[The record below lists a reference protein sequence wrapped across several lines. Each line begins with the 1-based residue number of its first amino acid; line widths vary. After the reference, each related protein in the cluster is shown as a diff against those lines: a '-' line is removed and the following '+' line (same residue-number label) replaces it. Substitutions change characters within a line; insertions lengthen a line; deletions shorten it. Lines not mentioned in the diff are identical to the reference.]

1 MCFFVQTNHT
11 RKELLF
17 LMFKEINLRNHSS
30 LHKLFYSLL
39 IYNKY
44 EYFVERKTIMNKHP
58 EYLLNKISGPKDLKK
73 LSIPEI
79 EELAKEIRILILE
92 KDAAEGGHL
101 GPDLGI
107 VEATIAYHYVFDAP
121 KDKIVW
127 DVSHQTYPHKML
139 TGRALA
145 WLDPD
150 HYEDVTPYSNPDESP
165 YDYYAVGHT
174 STSIALATG
183 MARARDLMGGH
194 ENIMALI
201 GDGSMTGGLA
211 YEGLNNA
218 AIEKHNIV
226 VVVNDNQMS
235 IDENVGGLVTAL
247 KKLRDSNGETKE
259 NLFTAMGFDYRYVA
273 DGNDVKSMIDAFKAV
288 KDVDHPILL
297 HINTLKGK
305 GYQPAIDNE
314 ESHHWVMPFDLKTDK
329 STVSA
334 PEDTSASSVAMD
346 VMKEHIENGKKIM
359 AINAAIPGVFGLDE
373 IKNKYPENYHDV
385 GIAEQESVAFAA
397 GMAKE
402 GAVPVLFENSTFLQ
416 RAFDQLSHDVAANAL
431 PVVMMVASGSISG
444 TSKTHLGVFD
454 QVMISNLPNWIYL
467 APTTLAEEKDMMEWA
482 IKQRK
487 HPVAIK
493 MPTKP
498 VPAGEDVKRDYSE
511 IKYDIKPGKDVAILA
526 LGDMYDMLGKEVA
539 EKLGASLVNPISAN
553 ILDKDALDTLAD
565 ENKVI
570 ITLEDNILDGGL
582 GEKIASYLGDKD
594 VKVLNYGQKR
604 VYTDQVPLDE
614 ILKDNRMTVDQIVED
629 VKNA

>member
-1 MCFFVQTNHT
+1 
-11 RKELLF
+11 
-17 LMFKEINLRNHSS
+17 
-30 LHKLFYSLL
+30 
-39 IYNKY
+39 
-44 EYFVERKTIMNKHP
+44 MNKHP
-58 EYLLNKISGPKDLKK
+58 EYLLNKVSGPKDLKK
-73 LSIPEI
+73 LAIPEM
-79 EELAKEIRILILE
+79 EELATEIRTLILE
-92 KDAAEGGHL
+92 KDAAKGGHL

-107 VEATIAYHYVFDAP
+107 VEASIAYHYVFNAP

-145 WLDPD
+145 WLDPE
-150 HYEDVTPYSNPDESP
+150 HYEDVTPYTNPDESP

-183 MARARDLMGGH
+183 MAKARDLMGEH

-218 AIEKHNIV
+218 AIEPHNLV

-235 IDENVGGLVTAL
+235 IDDNVGGLVTAL

-259 NLFTAMGFDYRYVA
+259 NPFTAMGFDYRYIA
-273 DGNDVKSMIDAFKAV
+273 DGNDIKSMIEAFKAV

-314 ESHHWVMPFDLKTDK
+314 EAHHWVMPFDLKTDK
-329 STVSA
+329 STVPAPKGPSA
-334 PEDTSASSVAMD
+334 TSVAMD
-346 VMKEHIENGKKIM
+346 VMKEHIENGEKIM

-373 IKNKYPENYHDV
+373 IKDKYPENYHDV

-402 GAVPVLFENSTFLQ
+402 GAIPVLFKNSTFLQ
-416 RAFDQLSHDVAANAL
+416 RAFDQLSHDVAANDL
-431 PVVMMVASGSISG
+431 PVVMMVAGGGISG

-493 MPTKP
+493 MPTKKVP
-498 VPAGEDVKRDYSE
+498 VGEEVKRDYTE
-511 IKYDIKPGKDVAILA
+511 IKYDIKPGKDIAVLA
-526 LGDMYDMLGKEVA
+526 LGDMYNMLGKELA

-553 ILDKDALDTLAD
+553 ILDKETLDKLAD
-565 ENKVI
+565 ENKII
-570 ITLEDNILDGGL
+570 ITLEDNLLDGGF
-582 GEKIASYLGDKD
+582 GEKVASYLGNKH

-604 VYTDQVPLDE
+604 VYTDQIPLNI
-614 ILKDNRMTVDQIVED
+614 ILKNNRMTVDQIVED

>member
-1 MCFFVQTNHT
+1 
-11 RKELLF
+11 
-17 LMFKEINLRNHSS
+17 
-30 LHKLFYSLL
+30 
-39 IYNKY
+39 
-44 EYFVERKTIMNKHP
+44 MNKHP
-58 EYLLNKISGPKDLKK
+58 EYLLNKISGPQDLKK
-73 LSIPEI
+73 LSIAQMQQ
-79 EELAKEIRILILE
+79 LAQEIRTLILE

-107 VEATIAYHYVFDAP
+107 VEATIAYHYIFDAP

-174 STSIALATG
+174 STSIGLATG
-183 MARARDLMGGH
+183 MAKARDLMGNH

-218 AIEKHNIV
+218 AIEKHNLV

-259 NLFTAMGFDYRYVA
+259 NPFTAMGFDYRYVA
-273 DGNDVKSMIDAFKAV
+273 DGNDIKSMIEAFKAV

-305 GYQPAIDNE
+305 GYKPAIDE
-314 ESHHWVMPFDLKTDK
+314 EEAHHWVMPFDLKTDK
-329 STVSA
+329 PLAPASEAPTVN
-334 PEDTSASSVAMD
+334 SVALD
-346 VMKEHIENGKKIM
+346 IVSEEIEKGTNLM
-359 AINAAIPGVFGLDE
+359 AINAAIPGVFGLDK
-373 IKNKYPENYHDV
+373 IKNKYPDHYTDV

-397 GMAKE
+397 GAAKE

-416 RAFDQLSHDVAANAL
+416 RAFDQLSHDVAANDL
-431 PVVMMVASGSISG
+431 PVVMMVAGGGISG
-444 TSKTHLGVFD
+444 TSKTHLGIFD

-467 APTTLAEEKDMMEWA
+467 APTNLAEEKAMMTWA

-493 MPTKP
+493 MPTKA
-498 VPAGEDVKRDYSE
+498 VPENGDAQEDYSE
-511 IKYDIKPGKDVAILA
+511 ITYQIKPGKDVAILA
-526 LGDMYDMLGKEVA
+526 LGDMYAILGEKVA
-539 EKLGASLVNPISAN
+539 QELNATLVNPVSAN
-553 ILDKDALDTLAD
+553 ILDKDALDKLAK

-570 ITLEDNILDGGL
+570 VTIEDNTLDGGF
-582 GEKIASYLGDKD
+582 GEKVASYLGDKD

-604 VYTDQVPLDE
+604 VYTDQTPLKD
-614 ILKDNRMTVDQIVED
+614 ILKDNRMTVEQIVED
-629 VKNA
+629 IKNA

>member
-1 MCFFVQTNHT
+1 
-11 RKELLF
+11 
-17 LMFKEINLRNHSS
+17 
-30 LHKLFYSLL
+30 
-39 IYNKY
+39 
-44 EYFVERKTIMNKHP
+44 MNKHP
-58 EYLLNKISGPKDLKK
+58 EFLLNKVNDPKDLKK
-73 LSIPEI
+73 LNLDQMK
-79 EELAKEIRILILE
+79 ELAQEIRTLILE

-183 MARARDLMGGH
+183 MAKARDLMGNH

-211 YEGLNNA
+211 FEGLNNA
-218 AIEKHNIV
+218 AIEKHNLV

-259 NLFTAMGFDYRYVA
+259 NPFTAVGFDYRYVA
-273 DGNDVKSMIDAFKAV
+273 DGNNIEDMIEAFKAV

-314 ESHHWVMPFDLKTDK
+314 EAHHWVMPFDLKTDK
-329 STVSA
+329 TTVPA
-334 PEDTSASSVAMD
+334 TEGPTANSVALD
-346 VMKEHIENGKKIM
+346 EIIKHINNGENIM
-359 AINAAIPGVFGLDE
+359 AINAAIPGVFGLDK
-373 IKNKYPENYHDV
+373 IKNEYPDHYTDV

-397 GMAKE
+397 GFAKE

-416 RAFDQLSHDVAANAL
+416 RAFDQLSHDVAANDL
-431 PVVMMVASGSISG
+431 PVVMMVGNGGISG
-444 TSKTHLGVFD
+444 TSKTHLGIFD

-467 APTTLAEEKDMMEWA
+467 APTTLSEEKAMLEWA
-482 IKQRK
+482 IKQGK

-498 VPAGEDVKRDYSE
+498 VPEGDSVEANFDE
-511 IKYDIKPGKDVAILA
+511 IKYQIKPGKKVAVIG
-526 LGDMYDMLGKEVA
+526 LGDFYGLGEKVA
-539 EKLGASLVNPISAN
+539 DKLGATLVNPISAN
-553 ILDKDALDTLAD
+553 ILDKETLDKLAAD
-565 ENKVI
+565 HDVVV
-570 ITLEDNILDGGL
+570 TLEDNALDGGF
-582 GEKIASYLGDKD
+582 GEKVASYLGAKT
-594 VKVLNYGQKR
+594 KVLNFGQKR
-604 VYTDQVPLDE
+604 TYTDQVPLEE
-614 ILKDNRMTVDQIVED
+614 IYKENHLTVDQIIED
-629 VKNA
+629 VKNVL

>member
-1 MCFFVQTNHT
+1 
-11 RKELLF
+11 
-17 LMFKEINLRNHSS
+17 
-30 LHKLFYSLL
+30 
-39 IYNKY
+39 
-44 EYFVERKTIMNKHP
+44 MNKHP
-58 EYLLNKISGPKDLKK
+58 EYLLNKISGPQDLKK
-73 LSIPEI
+73 LSIAQMQQ
-79 EELAKEIRILILE
+79 LAQEIRTLILE
-92 KDAAEGGHL
+92 KDATEGGHL

-174 STSIALATG
+174 STSIGLATG
-183 MARARDLMGGH
+183 MAKARDLMGNH

-218 AIEKHNIV
+218 AIEKHNLV

-259 NLFTAMGFDYRYVA
+259 NPFIAMGFDYRYVA
-273 DGNDVKSMIDAFKAV
+273 DGNDIKSMIEAFKAV

-305 GYQPAIDNE
+305 GYKPAIDE
-314 ESHHWVMPFDLKTDK
+314 EEAHHWVMPFDLKTDK
-329 STVSA
+329 PLA
-334 PEDTSASSVAMD
+334 PASEAPTANSVALD
-346 VMKEHIENGKKIM
+346 VVSEEIEKGTNLM
-359 AINAAIPGVFGLDE
+359 AINAAIPGVFGLDK
-373 IKNKYPENYHDV
+373 IKNKYPDHYTDV

-397 GMAKE
+397 GAAKE

-416 RAFDQLSHDVAANAL
+416 RAFDQLSHDVAANDL
-431 PVVMMVASGSISG
+431 PVVMMVAGGGISG
-444 TSKTHLGVFD
+444 TSKTHLGIFD

-467 APTTLAEEKDMMEWA
+467 APTNLAEEKAMMTWA

-493 MPTKP
+493 MPTKA
-498 VPAGEDVKRDYSE
+498 VPENGDAQEDYSK
-511 IKYDIKPGKDVAILA
+511 ITYQIKPGKDVAVLA
-526 LGDMYDMLGKEVA
+526 LGDMYAIFGEKVA
-539 EKLGASLVNPISAN
+539 QELNATLVNPVSAN
-553 ILDKDALDTLAD
+553 ILDKDALDKLAK

-570 ITLEDNILDGGL
+570 VTIEDNTLDGGF
-582 GEKIASYLGDKD
+582 GEKVASYLGDKD

-604 VYTDQVPLDE
+604 VYTDQTPLKD
-614 ILKDNRMTVDQIVED
+614 ILKENRMTVDQIVED
-629 VKNA
+629 IKNA

>member
-1 MCFFVQTNHT
+1 
-11 RKELLF
+11 
-17 LMFKEINLRNHSS
+17 
-30 LHKLFYSLL
+30 
-39 IYNKY
+39 
-44 EYFVERKTIMNKHP
+44 MNKHP
-58 EYLLNKISGPKDLKK
+58 EYLLNKISGPQDLKK
-73 LSIPEI
+73 LSIAQMQQ
-79 EELAKEIRILILE
+79 LAQEIRTLILE

-174 STSIALATG
+174 STSIGLATG
-183 MARARDLMGGH
+183 MAKARDLMGNH

-218 AIEKHNIV
+218 AIEKHNLV

-259 NLFTAMGFDYRYVA
+259 NPFTAMGFDYRYVA
-273 DGNDVKSMIDAFKAV
+273 DGNDIKSMIEAFKAA

-305 GYQPAIDNE
+305 GYKPAIDE
-314 ESHHWVMPFDLKTDK
+314 EEAHHWVMPFDLKTDK
-329 STVSA
+329 PLA
-334 PEDTSASSVAMD
+334 PASEAPTANSVALD
-346 VMKEHIENGKKIM
+346 VVSEEIEKGTNLM
-359 AINAAIPGVFGLDE
+359 AINAAIPGVFGLDK
-373 IKNKYPENYHDV
+373 IKNKYPDHYTDV

-397 GMAKE
+397 GAAKE

-416 RAFDQLSHDVAANAL
+416 RAFDQLSHDVAANDL
-431 PVVMMVASGSISG
+431 PVVMMVARGGISG
-444 TSKTHLGVFD
+444 TSKTHLGIFD

-467 APTTLAEEKDMMEWA
+467 APTNLAEEKAMMTWA

-493 MPTKP
+493 MPTKA
-498 VPAGEDVKRDYSE
+498 VPENGDAQEDYSE
-511 IKYDIKPGKDVAILA
+511 ITYQIKPGKDVAILA
-526 LGDMYDMLGKEVA
+526 LGDMYAILGEKVA
-539 EKLGASLVNPISAN
+539 QELNATLVNPVSAN
-553 ILDKDALDTLAD
+553 ILDKDALDKLAK

-570 ITLEDNILDGGL
+570 VTIEDNTLDGGF
-582 GEKIASYLGDKD
+582 GEKVASYLGDKD

-604 VYTDQVPLDE
+604 VYTDQTPLKD
-614 ILKDNRMTVDQIVED
+614 ILKENRMTVDQIVED
-629 VKNA
+629 IKNA

>member
-1 MCFFVQTNHT
+1 
-11 RKELLF
+11 
-17 LMFKEINLRNHSS
+17 
-30 LHKLFYSLL
+30 
-39 IYNKY
+39 
-44 EYFVERKTIMNKHP
+44 MNKHP
-58 EYLLNKISGPKDLKK
+58 EYLLNKISGPQDLKK
-73 LSIPEI
+73 LSIAQMQQ
-79 EELAKEIRILILE
+79 LAQEIRTLILE

-107 VEATIAYHYVFDAP
+107 VEATIAYHYIFDAP

-174 STSIALATG
+174 STSIGLATG
-183 MARARDLMGGH
+183 MAKARDLMGNH

-218 AIEKHNIV
+218 AIEKHNLV

-259 NLFTAMGFDYRYVA
+259 NPFTAMGFDYRYVA
-273 DGNDVKSMIDAFKAV
+273 DGNDIKSMIEAFKAV

-305 GYQPAIDNE
+305 GYKPAIDE
-314 ESHHWVMPFDLKTDK
+314 EEAHHWVMPFDLKTDK
-329 STVSA
+329 PLAPASEAPTVN
-334 PEDTSASSVAMD
+334 SVALD
-346 VMKEHIENGKKIM
+346 IVSEEIEKGTNLM
-359 AINAAIPGVFGLDE
+359 AINAAIPGVFGLDK
-373 IKNKYPENYHDV
+373 IKNKYPEHYTDV

-397 GMAKE
+397 GAAKE

-416 RAFDQLSHDVAANAL
+416 RAFDQLSHDVAANDL
-431 PVVMMVASGSISG
+431 PVVMMVAGGGISG
-444 TSKTHLGVFD
+444 TSKTHLGIFD

-467 APTTLAEEKDMMEWA
+467 APTNLAEEKAMMTWA

-493 MPTKP
+493 MPTKA
-498 VPAGEDVKRDYSE
+498 VPENGDAQEDYSE
-511 IKYDIKPGKDVAILA
+511 ITYQIKPGKDVAILA
-526 LGDMYDMLGKEVA
+526 LGDMYAILGEKVA
-539 EKLGASLVNPISAN
+539 QELNATLVNPVSAN
-553 ILDKDALDTLAD
+553 ILDKDALDKLAK

-570 ITLEDNILDGGL
+570 VTIEDNTLDGGF
-582 GEKIASYLGDKD
+582 GEKVASYLGDKD

-604 VYTDQVPLDE
+604 VYTDQTPLKD
-614 ILKDNRMTVDQIVED
+614 ILKDNRMTVEQIVED
-629 VKNA
+629 IKNA

>member
-1 MCFFVQTNHT
+1 
-11 RKELLF
+11 
-17 LMFKEINLRNHSS
+17 
-30 LHKLFYSLL
+30 
-39 IYNKY
+39 
-44 EYFVERKTIMNKHP
+44 MNKHP
-58 EYLLNKISGPKDLKK
+58 EYLLNQISSLADLKK
-73 LSIPEI
+73 LDIKQMQK
-79 EELAKEIRILILE
+79 LAEEIRTLILE

-150 HYEDVTPYSNPDESP
+150 HYHDVTPYTNPDESP

-183 MARARDLMGGH
+183 MAKARDLMGNH

-211 YEGLNNA
+211 YEGLNNT
-218 AIEKHNIV
+218 AIEPHNLV

-235 IDENVGGLVTAL
+235 IDDNVGGLVTAL

-259 NLFTAMGFDYRYVA
+259 NPFTAMGFDYRYVA
-273 DGNDVKSMIDAFKAV
+273 DGNDIESMIKAFEAV

-314 ESHHWVMPFDLKTDK
+314 EAHHWVMPFDLKTDK
-329 STVSA
+329 TTVPMPKGPTA
-334 PEDTSASSVAMD
+334 NSVAMD
-346 VMKEHIENGKKIM
+346 VMKEHIEDGDKIM

-373 IKNKYPENYHDV
+373 IKEKYPANYHDV

-402 GAVPVLFENSTFLQ
+402 GAIPVLFENSTFLQ
-416 RAFDQLSHDVAANAL
+416 RAFDQLSHDVAANNL
-431 PVVMMVASGSISG
+431 PVVMMVAGGGMSG
-444 TSKTHLGVFD
+444 TSKTHLGIFD
-454 QVMISNLPNWIYL
+454 QVMVSNLPNWIYL
-467 APTTLAEEKDMMEWA
+467 APTTLAEEKAMIEWA

-487 HPVAIK
+487 QPVAIK
-493 MPTKP
+493 MPTKR
-498 VPAGEDVKRDYSE
+498 VPEGQEFSHDYSE
-511 IKYDIKPGKDVAILA
+511 IKYDVKPGKDVAILA
-526 LGDMYDMLGKEVA
+526 LGDMYSMLGEKVA
-539 EKLGASLVNPISAN
+539 DKLGASLVNPVSAN
-553 ILDKDALDTLAD
+553 ILDKDTLDKLAN

-570 ITLEDNILDGGL
+570 VTLEDNLLDGGF

-594 VKVLNYGQKR
+594 VKILNYGQKR
-604 VYTDQVPLDE
+604 VYTDQVPLKQ

>member
-1 MCFFVQTNHT
+1 
-11 RKELLF
+11 
-17 LMFKEINLRNHSS
+17 
-30 LHKLFYSLL
+30 
-39 IYNKY
+39 
-44 EYFVERKTIMNKHP
+44 MNKHP
-58 EYLLNKISGPKDLKK
+58 EYLLNKISGPQDLKK
-73 LSIPEI
+73 LSIAQMQQ
-79 EELAKEIRILILE
+79 LAQEIRTLILE

-174 STSIALATG
+174 STSIGLATG
-183 MARARDLMGGH
+183 MAKARDLMGNH

-218 AIEKHNIV
+218 AIEKHNLV

-259 NLFTAMGFDYRYVA
+259 NPFTAMGFDYRYVA
-273 DGNDVKSMIDAFKAV
+273 DGNDIKSMIEAFKAV
-288 KDVDHPILL
+288 KDVDQPILL

-305 GYQPAIDNE
+305 GYKPAIDE
-314 ESHHWVMPFDLKTDK
+314 EEAHHWVMPFDLKTDK
-329 STVSA
+329 PLA
-334 PEDTSASSVAMD
+334 PASEAPTANSVALD
-346 VMKEHIENGKKIM
+346 VVSEEIEKGTNLM
-359 AINAAIPGVFGLDE
+359 AINAAIPGVFGLDK
-373 IKNKYPENYHDV
+373 IKNKYPDHYTDV

-397 GMAKE
+397 GAAKE

-416 RAFDQLSHDVAANAL
+416 RAFDQLSHDVAANDL
-431 PVVMMVASGSISG
+431 PVVMMVAGGGISG
-444 TSKTHLGVFD
+444 TSKTHLGIFD

-467 APTTLAEEKDMMEWA
+467 APTNLAEEKAMMTWA

-493 MPTKP
+493 MPTKA
-498 VPAGEDVKRDYSE
+498 VPENGDAQEDYSK
-511 IKYDIKPGKDVAILA
+511 ITYQIKPGKDVAVLA
-526 LGDMYDMLGKEVA
+526 LGDMYAIFGEKVA
-539 EKLGASLVNPISAN
+539 QELNATLVNPVSAN
-553 ILDKDALDTLAD
+553 ILDKDALDKLAK

-570 ITLEDNILDGGL
+570 VTIEDNTLDGGF
-582 GEKIASYLGDKD
+582 GEKVASYLGDKD

-604 VYTDQVPLDE
+604 VYTDQTPLKD
-614 ILKDNRMTVDQIVED
+614 ILKDNRMTVEQIVED
-629 VKNA
+629 IKNA

>member
-1 MCFFVQTNHT
+1 
-11 RKELLF
+11 
-17 LMFKEINLRNHSS
+17 
-30 LHKLFYSLL
+30 
-39 IYNKY
+39 
-44 EYFVERKTIMNKHP
+44 MNQHP
-58 EYLLNKISGPKDLKK
+58 DFLLNQIKGPEDVKQ
-73 LSIPEI
+73 LSEKQMQQ
-79 EELAKEIRILILE
+79 LAGEIRTLILE

-150 HYEDVTPYSNPDESP
+150 HYGDVTPYTNPDESP

-174 STSIALATG
+174 STSISLATG
-183 MARARDLMGGH
+183 MARARDLMGGK

-218 AIEKHNIV
+218 AIEKHNLV

-235 IDENVGGLVTAL
+235 IDDNVGGLVTAL

-259 NLFTAMGFDYRYVA
+259 NPFTAMGFDYRYVA
-273 DGNDVKSMIDAFKAV
+273 DGNDVMTMIKAFEAV

-305 GYQPAIDNE
+305 GYQPAIDDEAN
-314 ESHHWVMPFDLKTDK
+314 HHWVLPFDLKTDK
-329 STVSA
+329 TTA
-334 PEDTSASSVAMD
+334 KTPEGPTASSVALD
-346 VMKEHIENGKKIM
+346 TVVDHIKNNEKIL
-359 AINAAIPGVFGLDE
+359 AINAAIPGGFGLTK
-373 IKNKYPENYHDV
+373 IKENYPDHYVDV

-397 GMAKE
+397 GAVKE
-402 GAVPVLFENSTFLQ
+402 GATPILFESSTFLQ
-416 RAFDQLSHDVAANAL
+416 RAFDQLSHDVAANDL
-431 PVVMMVASGSISG
+431 PVVMMVAGGGISD
-444 TSKTHLGVFD
+444 TSKTHLGIFD
-454 QVMISNLPNWIYL
+454 QVMVSNLPNWIYL
-467 APTTLAEEKDMMEWA
+467 APTTLNEEKAMLEWA

-498 VPAGEDVKRDYSE
+498 VTLGEEVSADFDKITYQ
-511 IKYDIKPGKDVAILA
+511 IKPGRSVAILA
-526 LGDMYDMLGKEVA
+526 LGDFYSLGKEVA
-539 EKLGASLVNPISAN
+539 DEIGATLVNPVSAN
-553 ILDKDALDTLAD
+553 ILDKESLDKLAQNH
-565 ENKVI
+565 ELIV
-570 ITLEDNILDGGL
+570 TLEDNALDGGF
-582 GEKIASYLGDKD
+582 GQKVASYLGKH
-594 VKVLNYGQKR
+594 KVLNFGQKR
-604 VYTDQVPLDE
+604 EYTDQVPLDQIYRE
-614 ILKDNRMTVDQIVED
+614 NHLTKDQIIAD
-629 VKNA
+629 IKNVMK

>member
-1 MCFFVQTNHT
+1 
-11 RKELLF
+11 
-17 LMFKEINLRNHSS
+17 
-30 LHKLFYSLL
+30 
-39 IYNKY
+39 
-44 EYFVERKTIMNKHP
+44 MNKHP
-58 EYLLNKISGPKDLKK
+58 EYLLNKISGPQDLKK
-73 LSIPEI
+73 LSIAQMQQ
-79 EELAKEIRILILE
+79 LAQEIRTLILE

-174 STSIALATG
+174 STSIGLATG
-183 MARARDLMGGH
+183 MAKARDLMGNH

-218 AIEKHNIV
+218 AIEKHNLV

-259 NLFTAMGFDYRYVA
+259 NPFTAMGFDYRYVA
-273 DGNDVKSMIDAFKAV
+273 DGNDIKSMIEAFKAV

-305 GYQPAIDNE
+305 GYKPAIDE
-314 ESHHWVMPFDLKTDK
+314 EEAHHWVMPFDLKTDK
-329 STVSA
+329 PLA
-334 PEDTSASSVAMD
+334 PASEAPTANSVALD
-346 VMKEHIENGKKIM
+346 VVSEEIEKGTNLM
-359 AINAAIPGVFGLDE
+359 AINAAIPGVFGLDK
-373 IKNKYPENYHDV
+373 IKNKYPDHYTDV

-397 GMAKE
+397 GAAKE

-416 RAFDQLSHDVAANAL
+416 RAFDQLSHDVAANDL
-431 PVVMMVASGSISG
+431 PVVMMVAGGGISG
-444 TSKTHLGVFD
+444 TSKTHLGIFD

-467 APTTLAEEKDMMEWA
+467 APTNLAEEKAMMTWA

-493 MPTKP
+493 MPTKA
-498 VPAGEDVKRDYSE
+498 VPENGDTQEDYSE
-511 IKYDIKPGKDVAILA
+511 ITYQIKPGKDVVVLA
-526 LGDMYDMLGKEVA
+526 LGDMYAIFGEKVA
-539 EKLGASLVNPISAN
+539 QELNATLVNPVSAN
-553 ILDKDALDTLAD
+553 ILDKDALDKLAK

-570 ITLEDNILDGGL
+570 VTIEDNTLDGGF
-582 GEKIASYLGDKD
+582 GEKVASYLGDKD

-604 VYTDQVPLDE
+604 VYTDQTPLKD
-614 ILKDNRMTVDQIVED
+614 ILKDNRLTVEQIVED
-629 VKNA
+629 IKNA

>member
-1 MCFFVQTNHT
+1 
-11 RKELLF
+11 
-17 LMFKEINLRNHSS
+17 
-30 LHKLFYSLL
+30 
-39 IYNKY
+39 
-44 EYFVERKTIMNKHP
+44 MNKHP
-58 EYLLNKISGPKDLKK
+58 EYLLNKISGPQDLKK
-73 LSIPEI
+73 LSIAQMQQ
-79 EELAKEIRILILE
+79 LAQEIRTLILE
-92 KDAAEGGHL
+92 KDATEGGHL

-174 STSIALATG
+174 STSIGLATG
-183 MARARDLMGGH
+183 MAKARDLMGNH

-218 AIEKHNIV
+218 AIEKHNLV

-259 NLFTAMGFDYRYVA
+259 NPFTAMGFDYRYVA
-273 DGNDVKSMIDAFKAV
+273 DGNDIKSMIEAFKAV

-305 GYQPAIDNE
+305 GYKPAIDE
-314 ESHHWVMPFDLKTDK
+314 EEAHHWVMPFDLKTDK
-329 STVSA
+329 PLA
-334 PEDTSASSVAMD
+334 PASEAPTANSVALD
-346 VMKEHIENGKKIM
+346 VVSEEIEKGTNLM
-359 AINAAIPGVFGLDE
+359 AINAAIPGVFGLDK
-373 IKNKYPENYHDV
+373 IKNKYPDHYTDV

-397 GMAKE
+397 GAAKE

-416 RAFDQLSHDVAANAL
+416 RAFDQLSHDVAANDL
-431 PVVMMVASGSISG
+431 PVVMMVAGGGISG
-444 TSKTHLGVFD
+444 TSKTHLGIFD

-467 APTTLAEEKDMMEWA
+467 APTNLAEEKAMMTWA

-493 MPTKP
+493 MPTKA
-498 VPAGEDVKRDYSE
+498 VPENGDAQEDYSK
-511 IKYDIKPGKDVAILA
+511 ITYQIKPGKDVAVLA
-526 LGDMYDMLGKEVA
+526 LGDMYAILGEKVA
-539 EKLGASLVNPISAN
+539 QELNATLVNPVSAN
-553 ILDKDALDTLAD
+553 ILDKDALDKLAK

-570 ITLEDNILDGGL
+570 VTIEDNTLDGGF
-582 GEKIASYLGDKD
+582 GEKVASYLGDKD

-604 VYTDQVPLDE
+604 VYTDQTPLKD
-614 ILKDNRMTVDQIVED
+614 ILKENRMTVDQIVED
-629 VKNA
+629 IKNA

>member
-1 MCFFVQTNHT
+1 
-11 RKELLF
+11 
-17 LMFKEINLRNHSS
+17 
-30 LHKLFYSLL
+30 
-39 IYNKY
+39 
-44 EYFVERKTIMNKHP
+44 MNKHP
-58 EYLLNKISGPKDLKK
+58 EYLLNKISGPQDLKK
-73 LSIPEI
+73 LSIAQMQQ
-79 EELAKEIRILILE
+79 LAQEIRTLILE

-107 VEATIAYHYVFDAP
+107 VEATIAYHCVFDAP

-174 STSIALATG
+174 STSIGLATG
-183 MARARDLMGGH
+183 MAKARDLMGNH

-218 AIEKHNIV
+218 AIEKHNLV

-259 NLFTAMGFDYRYVA
+259 NPFTAMGFDYRYVA
-273 DGNDVKSMIDAFKAV
+273 DGNDIKSMIEAFKAV

-305 GYQPAIDNE
+305 GYKPAIDE
-314 ESHHWVMPFDLKTDK
+314 EEAHHWVMPFDLKTDK
-329 STVSA
+329 PLA
-334 PEDTSASSVAMD
+334 PASEAPTANSVALD
-346 VMKEHIENGKKIM
+346 VVSEEIEKGTNLM
-359 AINAAIPGVFGLDE
+359 AINAAIPGVFGLDK
-373 IKNKYPENYHDV
+373 IKNKYPDHYTDV

-397 GMAKE
+397 GAAKE

-416 RAFDQLSHDVAANAL
+416 RAFDQLSHDVAANDL
-431 PVVMMVASGSISG
+431 PVVMMVAGGGISG
-444 TSKTHLGVFD
+444 TSKTHLGIFD

-467 APTTLAEEKDMMEWA
+467 APTNLAEEKAMMTWA

-493 MPTKP
+493 MPTKA
-498 VPAGEDVKRDYSE
+498 VPENGDAQEDYSK
-511 IKYDIKPGKDVAILA
+511 ITYQIKPGKDVAVLA
-526 LGDMYDMLGKEVA
+526 LGDMYAIFGEKVA
-539 EKLGASLVNPISAN
+539 QELNATLVNPVSAN
-553 ILDKDALDTLAD
+553 ILDKDALDKLAK

-570 ITLEDNILDGGL
+570 VTIEDNTLDGGF
-582 GEKIASYLGDKD
+582 GEKVASYLGDKD

-604 VYTDQVPLDE
+604 VYTDQTPLKD
-614 ILKDNRMTVDQIVED
+614 ILKENRMTVDQIVED
-629 VKNA
+629 IKNA

>member
-1 MCFFVQTNHT
+1 
-11 RKELLF
+11 
-17 LMFKEINLRNHSS
+17 
-30 LHKLFYSLL
+30 
-39 IYNKY
+39 
-44 EYFVERKTIMNKHP
+44 MNKHP
-58 EYLLNKISGPKDLKK
+58 EYLLNKISGPQDLKK
-73 LSIPEI
+73 LSIAQMQQ
-79 EELAKEIRILILE
+79 LAQEIRTLILE

-174 STSIALATG
+174 STSIGLATG
-183 MARARDLMGGH
+183 MAKARDLMGNH

-218 AIEKHNIV
+218 AIEKHNLV

-247 KKLRDSNGETKE
+247 KKLRDSNGETRE
-259 NLFTAMGFDYRYVA
+259 NPFTAMGFDYRYVA
-273 DGNDVKSMIDAFKAV
+273 DGNDIKSMIEAFKAV

-305 GYQPAIDNE
+305 GYKPAIDE
-314 ESHHWVMPFDLKTDK
+314 EEAHHWVMPFDLKTDK
-329 STVSA
+329 PLA
-334 PEDTSASSVAMD
+334 PASEAPTANSVALD
-346 VMKEHIENGKKIM
+346 VVSEEIEKGTNLM
-359 AINAAIPGVFGLDE
+359 AINAAIPGVFGLDK
-373 IKNKYPENYHDV
+373 IKNKYPDHYTDV

-397 GMAKE
+397 GAAKE

-416 RAFDQLSHDVAANAL
+416 RAFDQLSHDVAANDL
-431 PVVMMVASGSISG
+431 PVVMMVAGGGISG
-444 TSKTHLGVFD
+444 TSKTHLGIFD

-467 APTTLAEEKDMMEWA
+467 APTNLAEEKAMMTWA

-493 MPTKP
+493 MPTKA
-498 VPAGEDVKRDYSE
+498 VPENGDAQEDYSK
-511 IKYDIKPGKDVAILA
+511 ITYQIKPGKDVAVLA
-526 LGDMYDMLGKEVA
+526 LGDMYAILGEKVA
-539 EKLGASLVNPISAN
+539 QELNATLVNPVSAN
-553 ILDKDALDTLAD
+553 ILDKDALDKLAK

-570 ITLEDNILDGGL
+570 VTIEDNTLDGGF
-582 GEKIASYLGDKD
+582 GEKVASYLGDKD

-604 VYTDQVPLDE
+604 VYTDQTPLKD
-614 ILKDNRMTVDQIVED
+614 ILKENRMTVDQIVED
-629 VKNA
+629 IKNA

>member
-1 MCFFVQTNHT
+1 M
-11 RKELLF
+11 
-17 LMFKEINLRNHSS
+17 S
-30 LHKLFYSLL
+30 
-39 IYNKY
+39 NKY
-44 EYFVERKTIMNKHP
+44 EYFAERKLIMNKHP

-73 LSIPEI
+73 LSIPEM
-79 EELAKEIRILILE
+79 EELAKEIRTLILE
-92 KDAAEGGHL
+92 KDAAKGGHL

-107 VEATIAYHYVFDAP
+107 VEATIAYYYVFDAP

-145 WLDPD
+145 WIDPD
-150 HYEDVTPYSNPDESP
+150 HYEDVTPYTNPDESP

-183 MARARDLMGGH
+183 MAKARDLMGRH

-218 AIEKHNIV
+218 VIEKHNIV

-259 NLFTAMGFDYRYVA
+259 NPFTAMGFDYRYVA

-305 GYQPAIDNE
+305 GYEPAIDNE
-314 ESHHWVMPFDLKTDK
+314 EAHHWVMPFDLKTDK
-329 STVSA
+329 TTVPA
-334 PEDTSASSVAMD
+334 PEGPTANSVAMD
-346 VMKEHIENGKKIM
+346 VMKKHIENGEKIM
-359 AINAAIPGVFGLDE
+359 AIDAAIPGVFGLDE

-416 RAFDQLSHDVAANAL
+416 RAFDQLSHDVAANDL
-431 PVVMMVASGSISG
+431 PVVMMVAGGGMSG
-444 TSKTHLGVFD
+444 TSKTHLGIFD

-493 MPTKP
+493 MPTKR
-498 VPAGEDVKRDYSE
+498 VPAGKDVSRDYSE
-511 IKYDIKPGKDVAILA
+511 IKYDIKPGNDVAVLA
-526 LGDMYDMLGKEVA
+526 LGDMYEMLGKEVA

-553 ILDKDALDTLAD
+553 ILDTASLDKLAD

-570 ITLEDNILDGGL
+570 VTLEDNILDGGF
-582 GEKIASYLGDKD
+582 GEKVASYLGDKD

-604 VYTDQVPLDE
+604 VYTDQVPLKD

>member
-1 MCFFVQTNHT
+1 M
-11 RKELLF
+11 
-17 LMFKEINLRNHSS
+17 S
-30 LHKLFYSLL
+30 
-39 IYNKY
+39 NKY
-44 EYFVERKTIMNKHP
+44 EYFAERKLIMNKHP
-58 EYLLNKISGPKDLKK
+58 EYLLNKISGPNDLKK
-73 LSIPEI
+73 LSIPEM
-79 EELAKEIRILILE
+79 EELAKEIRTLILE

-145 WLDPD
+145 WIDPD
-150 HYEDVTPYSNPDESP
+150 HYEDVTPYTNPDESP

-183 MARARDLMGGH
+183 MAKARDLMGRH

-218 AIEKHNIV
+218 VIEKHNIV

-259 NLFTAMGFDYRYVA
+259 NPFTAMGFDYRYVA

-305 GYQPAIDNE
+305 GYEPAIDNE
-314 ESHHWVMPFDLKTDK
+314 EAHHWVMPFDLKTDK
-329 STVSA
+329 TTVPA
-334 PEDTSASSVAMD
+334 PEGPTANSVAMD
-346 VMKEHIENGKKIM
+346 VMKKHIENGEKIM
-359 AINAAIPGVFGLDE
+359 AIDAAIPGVFGLDE
-373 IKNKYPENYHDV
+373 IKDKYPENYHDV

-416 RAFDQLSHDVAANAL
+416 RAFDQLSHDVAANDL
-431 PVVMMVASGSISG
+431 PVVMMVAGGGMSG
-444 TSKTHLGVFD
+444 TSKTHLGIFD

-493 MPTKP
+493 MPTKR
-498 VPAGEDVKRDYSE
+498 VPAGKDVSRNYSE
-511 IKYDIKPGKDVAILA
+511 IKYDIKPGNDVAVLA
-526 LGDMYDMLGKEVA
+526 LGDMYEMLGKEVA

-553 ILDKDALDTLAD
+553 VLDTASLDKLAD

-570 ITLEDNILDGGL
+570 VTLEDNILDGGF
-582 GEKIASYLGDKD
+582 GEKVASYLGDKD

-604 VYTDQVPLDE
+604 VYTDQVPLKD

>member
-1 MCFFVQTNHT
+1 M
-11 RKELLF
+11 
-17 LMFKEINLRNHSS
+17 S
-30 LHKLFYSLL
+30 
-39 IYNKY
+39 NKY
-44 EYFVERKTIMNKHP
+44 EYFAERKLIMNKHP

-73 LSIPEI
+73 LSIPEM
-79 EELAKEIRILILE
+79 EELAKEIRTLILE

-145 WLDPD
+145 WIDPD
-150 HYEDVTPYSNPDESP
+150 HYEDVTPYTNPDESP

-183 MARARDLMGGH
+183 MAKARDLMGRH

-259 NLFTAMGFDYRYVA
+259 NPFTAMGFDYRYVA

-305 GYQPAIDNE
+305 GYEPAIDNE
-314 ESHHWVMPFDLKTDK
+314 EAHHWVMPFDLKTDK
-329 STVSA
+329 TTVPA
-334 PEDTSASSVAMD
+334 PEGPTANSVAMD
-346 VMKEHIENGKKIM
+346 VMKKHIENGEKIM
-359 AINAAIPGVFGLDE
+359 AIDAAIPGVFGLDE

-416 RAFDQLSHDVAANAL
+416 RAFDQLSHDVAANDL
-431 PVVMMVASGSISG
+431 PVVMMVAGGGMSG
-444 TSKTHLGVFD
+444 TSKTHLGIFD

-493 MPTKP
+493 MPTKR
-498 VPAGEDVKRDYSE
+498 VPAGKDVSRNYSE
-511 IKYDIKPGKDVAILA
+511 IKYDIKPGNDVAVLA
-526 LGDMYDMLGKEVA
+526 LGDMYEMLGKEVA

-553 ILDKDALDTLAD
+553 ILDTASLDKLAD

-570 ITLEDNILDGGL
+570 VTLEDNILDGGF
-582 GEKIASYLGDKD
+582 GEKVASYLGDKD

-604 VYTDQVPLDE
+604 VYTDQVPLKD

>member
-1 MCFFVQTNHT
+1 
-11 RKELLF
+11 
-17 LMFKEINLRNHSS
+17 
-30 LHKLFYSLL
+30 
-39 IYNKY
+39 
-44 EYFVERKTIMNKHP
+44 MNKHP
-58 EYLLNKISGPKDLKK
+58 EYLLNKVSGPKDLKK
-73 LSIPEI
+73 LTIPEM
-79 EELAKEIRILILE
+79 EELATEIRTLILE
-92 KDAAEGGHL
+92 KDAAKGGHL

-107 VEATIAYHYVFDAP
+107 VEASIAYHYVFNAP

-145 WLDPD
+145 WLDPE
-150 HYEDVTPYSNPDESP
+150 HYEDVTPYTNPDESP

-183 MARARDLMGGH
+183 MAKARDLMGEH

-218 AIEKHNIV
+218 AIEPHNLV

-235 IDENVGGLVTAL
+235 IDDNVGGLVTAL

-259 NLFTAMGFDYRYVA
+259 NPFTAMGFEYRYIA
-273 DGNDVKSMIDAFKAV
+273 DGNDIKSMIEAFKAV

-314 ESHHWVMPFDLKTDK
+314 EAHHWVMPFDLKTDK
-329 STVSA
+329 STVPAPKSPSA
-334 PEDTSASSVAMD
+334 TSVAMD
-346 VMKEHIENGKKIM
+346 VMKEHIENGEKIM

-373 IKNKYPENYHDV
+373 IKDKYPENYHDV

-402 GAVPVLFENSTFLQ
+402 GAIPVLFENSTFLQ
-416 RAFDQLSHDVAANAL
+416 RAFDQLSHDVAANDL
-431 PVVMMVASGSISG
+431 PVVMMVAGGGISG
-444 TSKTHLGVFD
+444 TSKIHLGVFD

-493 MPTKP
+493 MPTKKVP
-498 VPAGEDVKRDYSE
+498 VGEEVKRNYSE
-511 IKYDIKPGKDVAILA
+511 IKYDIKPGKDIAVLA
-526 LGDMYDMLGKEVA
+526 LGDMYDMLGKEVT

-553 ILDKDALDTLAD
+553 ILDKEALDKLAD
-565 ENKVI
+565 ENKII
-570 ITLEDNILDGGL
+570 ITLEDNLLDGGF
-582 GEKIASYLGDKD
+582 GEKVASYLGNKD

-604 VYTDQVPLDE
+604 VYTDQIPLND

>member
-1 MCFFVQTNHT
+1 
-11 RKELLF
+11 
-17 LMFKEINLRNHSS
+17 
-30 LHKLFYSLL
+30 
-39 IYNKY
+39 
-44 EYFVERKTIMNKHP
+44 MNKHP
-58 EYLLNKISGPKDLKK
+58 EYLLNQISSPADLKK
-73 LSIPEI
+73 LDIKPMQK
-79 EELAKEIRILILE
+79 LAEEIRTLILE

-150 HYEDVTPYSNPDESP
+150 HYQDVTPYTNPDESP

-183 MARARDLMGGH
+183 MAKARDLMGNH

-218 AIEKHNIV
+218 AIEPHNLV

-235 IDENVGGLVTAL
+235 IDDNVGGLVTAL
-247 KKLRDSNGETKE
+247 KKLRDSNGKTKE
-259 NLFTAMGFDYRYVA
+259 NPFTAMGFDYRYVA
-273 DGNDVKSMIDAFKAV
+273 DGNDIESMIKAFEAV

-314 ESHHWVMPFDLKTDK
+314 EAHHWVMPFDLKTDK
-329 STVSA
+329 TTIPM
-334 PEDTSASSVAMD
+334 PEGPTANSVAMD
-346 VMKEHIENGKKIM
+346 VIKEHIEDGDNIM

-373 IKNKYPENYHDV
+373 IKEKYPANYHDV

-402 GAVPVLFENSTFLQ
+402 GAIPVLFENSTFLQ
-416 RAFDQLSHDVAANAL
+416 RAFDQLSHDVAANDL
-431 PVVMMVASGSISG
+431 PVVMMVAGGGMSG
-444 TSKTHLGVFD
+444 TSKTHLGIFD
-454 QVMISNLPNWIYL
+454 QVMVSNLPNWIYL
-467 APTTLAEEKDMMEWA
+467 APTTLAEEKAMMEWA

-493 MPTKP
+493 MPTKR
-498 VPAGEDVKRDYSE
+498 VPEGQEFNHDYSE

-526 LGDMYDMLGKEVA
+526 LGDMYSMLGEKVA
-539 EKLGASLVNPISAN
+539 AQLGASLVNPISAN
-553 ILDKDALDTLAD
+553 ILDKDTLDKLAD

-570 ITLEDNILDGGL
+570 ITLEDNLLDGGF
-582 GEKIASYLGDKD
+582 GEKVASYLGDKD
-594 VKVLNYGQKR
+594 IKVLNYGQKR
-604 VYTDQVPLDE
+604 VYTDQVPLKQV
-614 ILKDNRMTVDQIVED
+614 LKDNRMTVDQIVEY
-629 VKNA
+629 VKKA

>member
-1 MCFFVQTNHT
+1 
-11 RKELLF
+11 
-17 LMFKEINLRNHSS
+17 
-30 LHKLFYSLL
+30 
-39 IYNKY
+39 
-44 EYFVERKTIMNKHP
+44 MNKHP
-58 EYLLNKISGPKDLKK
+58 EYLLNQISSPADLKK
-73 LSIPEI
+73 LDIKPMQK
-79 EELAKEIRILILE
+79 LAEEIRTLILE

-150 HYEDVTPYSNPDESP
+150 HYQDVTPYTNPDESP

-183 MARARDLMGGH
+183 MAKARDLMGNH

-218 AIEKHNIV
+218 AIEPHNLV

-235 IDENVGGLVTAL
+235 IDDNVGGLVTAL
-247 KKLRDSNGETKE
+247 KKLRDSNGKTKE
-259 NLFTAMGFDYRYVA
+259 NPFTAMGFDYRYVA
-273 DGNDVKSMIDAFKAV
+273 DGNDIESMIKAFEAV

-314 ESHHWVMPFDLKTDK
+314 EAHHWVMPFDLKTDK
-329 STVSA
+329 TTIPM
-334 PEDTSASSVAMD
+334 PEGPTANSVAMD
-346 VMKEHIENGKKIM
+346 VIKEHIEDGDKIM

-373 IKNKYPENYHDV
+373 IKEKYPANYHDV

-402 GAVPVLFENSTFLQ
+402 GAIPVLFENSTFLQ
-416 RAFDQLSHDVAANAL
+416 RAFDQLSHDVAANDL
-431 PVVMMVASGSISG
+431 PVVMMVAGGGMSG
-444 TSKTHLGVFD
+444 TSKTHLGIFD
-454 QVMISNLPNWIYL
+454 QVMVSNLPNWIYL
-467 APTTLAEEKDMMEWA
+467 APTTLAEEKAMMEWA

-493 MPTKP
+493 MPTKR
-498 VPAGEDVKRDYSE
+498 VPEGQEFNHDYSE

-526 LGDMYDMLGKEVA
+526 LGDMYSMLGEKVA
-539 EKLGASLVNPISAN
+539 AQLGASLVNPISAN
-553 ILDKDALDTLAD
+553 ILDKDTLDKLAD

-570 ITLEDNILDGGL
+570 ITLEDNLLDGGF
-582 GEKIASYLGDKD
+582 GEKVASYLGDKD
-594 VKVLNYGQKR
+594 IKVLNYGQKR
-604 VYTDQVPLDE
+604 VYTDQVPLKQV
-614 ILKDNRMTVDQIVED
+614 LKDNRMTVDQIVEY
-629 VKNA
+629 VKKA